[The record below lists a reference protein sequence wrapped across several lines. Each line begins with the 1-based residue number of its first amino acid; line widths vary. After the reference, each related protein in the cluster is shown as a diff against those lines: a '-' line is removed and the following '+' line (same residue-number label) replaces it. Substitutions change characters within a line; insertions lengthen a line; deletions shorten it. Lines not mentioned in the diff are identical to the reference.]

1 MSDPALRGFFVV
13 AAFLVVGGL
22 VAVTIVELTA
32 EQRRLVGKVRDAIEI
47 MLPVAATL
55 ALVYLVWLRLP

>member
-13 AAFLVVGGL
+13 AAFLVIGGL
-22 VAVTIVELTA
+22 VAVALVELTA
-32 EQRRLVGKVRDAIEI
+32 EQRRLVGRLRDVVEVL
-47 MLPVAATL
+47 LPVVATA